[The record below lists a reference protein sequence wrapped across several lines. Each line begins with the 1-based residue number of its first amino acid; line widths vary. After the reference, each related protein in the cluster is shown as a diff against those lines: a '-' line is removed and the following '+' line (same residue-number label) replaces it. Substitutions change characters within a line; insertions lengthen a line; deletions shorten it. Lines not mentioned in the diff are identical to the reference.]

1 MNNPVVLI
9 VDDQELNRT
18 LFESM
23 LREDGYRTRTAAS
36 GQAALEAV
44 EAELPDL
51 ILLDLVMPG
60 IGGLDVLQRL
70 KAQERSRVIPIVVI
84 TGFANPDSRTEAFQA
99 GAEDFLAK
107 PVERSELRAR
117 VRNLLRM
124 KEYHDIVVQH
134 SRTLESEVQERTAQ
148 LRNQYRETVYL
159 MTSAAEYRD
168 EDTGAHVRRI
178 SALSAELARRC
189 GMDDHYVDCILY
201 ASPMHDIGKIG
212 SGSDP
217 AQAEPARYR
226 GVGDHEEPHAPRL
239 EHIEKGNNAVRE
251 NGRRDLADPPRA
263 VGRERI
269 SARSCGGGDT
279 PVRPHPDDVRPVRRA
294 AKQSTLQAGVRPR
307 PGHGNPDPRGRAD
320 TARAFLARTFS
331 KSFGVPRMFS
341 GSSTKASPPMKRGA
355 AATSCPTVDSPS
367 GSAARSCLPV
377 PGGRHSA
384 GLKIWD
390 SVFMGRGSPMKYPWE
405 WFTPIES
412 TTFCTASLCTNSAMV

>member
-212 SGSDP
+212 IPDRILLKPSPLDTEEWEIMKNHTLLGWNILKKGTTPYVKMGAEISLTHHERWDGSG
-217 AQAEPARYR
+217 Y
-226 GVGDHEEPHAPRL
+226 
-239 EHIEKGNNAVRE
+239 
-251 NGRRDLADPPRA
+251 
-263 VGRERI
+263 
-269 SARSCGGGDT
+269 
-279 PVRPHPDDVRPVRRA
+279 
-294 AKQSTLQAGVRPR
+294 
-307 PGHGNPDPRGRAD
+307 PRG
-320 TARAFLARTFS
+320 LAGEAIPLCGRILMMCDQYDALRSRRPYKPAYGHAQVMEILTRGDERTRPEHFS
-331 KSFGVPRMFS
+331 PDLLKVFRGSQDVFRELYESQPS
-341 GSSTKASPPMKRGA
+341 DETGSSGNL
-355 AATSCPTVDSPS
+355 
-367 GSAARSCLPV
+367 LPD
-377 PGGRHSA
+377 G
-384 GLKIWD
+384 
-390 SVFMGRGSPMKYPWE
+390 
-405 WFTPIES
+405 
-412 TTFCTASLCTNSAMV
+412 